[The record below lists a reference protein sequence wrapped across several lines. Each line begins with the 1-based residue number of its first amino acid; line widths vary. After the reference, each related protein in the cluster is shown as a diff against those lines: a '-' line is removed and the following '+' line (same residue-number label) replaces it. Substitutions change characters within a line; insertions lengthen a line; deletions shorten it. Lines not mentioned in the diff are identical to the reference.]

1 MEYIPCRM
9 PQNHP
14 VTNYN
19 RIITSYNYEIITFNY
34 IIISYDLLF
43 KLKMITFVLAHN
55 PIFN

>member
-1 MEYIPCRM
+1 MEYILCRM

-19 RIITSYNYEIITFNY
+19 RKITSCNYAITTFNY

-43 KLKMITFVLAHN
+43 KLKMITFVFAHN